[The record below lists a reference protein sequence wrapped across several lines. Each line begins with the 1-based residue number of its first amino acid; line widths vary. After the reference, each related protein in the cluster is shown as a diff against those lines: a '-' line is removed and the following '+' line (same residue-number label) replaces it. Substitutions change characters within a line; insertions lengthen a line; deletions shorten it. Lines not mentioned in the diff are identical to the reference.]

1 MSEPVKGISLLW
13 TKGMTTEEAIE
24 LTKRV
29 VEQEDLF
36 IKLEKIIE
44 EKISES
50 VTAQISNRGFDNAAW
65 AYHQAY
71 LNGQLNAL
79 TAIKTVIKL
88 RD

>member
-1 MSEPVKGISLLW
+1 MSESLKSLSLLW
-13 TKGMTTEEAIE
+13 TKGMTASEAVE

-36 IKLEKIIE
+36 KKLEKIID
-44 EKISES
+44 EKIQES
-50 VTAQISNRGFDNAAW
+50 VDLQIGNKGFDNAAW